1 MPLLWSGRGKSL
13 SINDCGDV
21 PEDLTAVGSGQKLRE
36 ALMTTRYA
44 RCNEIYHNKTK
55 RPITGREIIIL

>member
-44 RCNEIYHNKTK
+44 RCN
-55 RPITGREIIIL
+55 